1 MNNGTACT
9 NTKSIAEVMEDL
21 KNELMDFAITRLKM
35 LRAEIS
41 EKVQSF
47 KMAAPVLTLGLA
59 LLLTAWFVLT
69 GFLVCI
75 IAAAFTPHPWAYTVS
90 FLIVG
95 VLYAIVGGAAAFLAW
110 RQLKDKGIAPQRT
123 IEVLKQD
130 RIWLQNESRTQL

>member
-1 MNNGTACT
+1 
-9 NTKSIAEVMEDL
+9 
-21 KNELMDFAITRLKM
+21 M